1 MMMRRC
7 VHLDLIPILFMADP
21 LYALE
26 HFHYLLIPNVV
37 KSLDQIL
44 TVMVIIVVN
53 EMVMD

>member
-53 EMVMD
+53 KLVMD